1 MTGVGRNSQ
10 YNRSTE
16 GWPVRSGNAQRNA
29 SLLLCLITISLVF
42 VPGCLWSRPS
52 PTEDPQASVVRLR
65 NDLINFAKGNLDE
78 ITGST
83 GPEESYILIYGYQ
96 EYPLNPL
103 PISETLQK
111 KLKAIW
117 PRPTEMY
124 VLAHVYGDDIK
135 EYTQWERTGSN
146 YGPYLSPT
154 LFMIRGNPFRIT
166 KKEEESGNHRVVME
180 IK

>member
-1 MTGVGRNSQ
+1 MTGMGRNSQ
-10 YNRSTE
+10 YNRST
-16 GWPVRSGNAQRNA
+16 GDWPVRLGNAQRNA
-29 SLLLCLITISLVF
+29 SLLLCLVTISLV
-42 VPGCLWSRPS
+42 VPGCLRSRPA

-96 EYPLNPL
+96 EYPLNSL
-103 PISETLQK
+103 PISESLQK
-111 KLKAIW
+111 KLEAIW
-117 PRPTEMY
+117 PRPTEMH
-124 VLAHVYGDDIK
+124 VLVHVYGDDIK
-135 EYTQWERTGSN
+135 EYTEWELNGPN
-146 YGPYLSPT
+146 YHPYLSPT

-166 KKEEESGNHRVVME
+166 KKESENHRVVME